1 MLTNPLRPALSKWGP
16 ISRAIRRYSTEQ
28 ETVELA
34 YDLWEPR
41 KAPTG
46 APIVFL
52 HGLFGTRTNNRS
64 VSRVLA
70 RELNCKVYCPDMR
83 NHGES
88 PHHHIHNYDAMAGDV
103 QRFITDHHIESPI
116 VIGHSMGARTAMA
129 VALRHPKEVSKL
141 IPVDS
146 SPLSTALGSEFPRY
160 VQGMMAVDKARP
172 ESQKEAGEILA
183 PYAPQLPVQ
192 QFLLANFKRNKDGH
206 YASQIPLDILGKSLG
221 YVSEF
226 EYLPEEYRYS
236 GPTLL
241 IRGTKSKFVPDEALP
256 LMGQLFPKFT
266 VADVESGHWVISENP
281 KAFLDATLRFLDESD

>member
-1 MLTNPLRPALSKWGP
+1 MLRTGSTRISSVLPGLRL
-16 ISRAIRRYSTEQ
+16 YSTHI
-28 ETVELA
+28 ETVPLA

-41 KAPTG
+41 GQTTG

-52 HGLFGTRTNNRS
+52 HGLFGTKTNNRS

-88 PHHHIHNYDAMAGDV
+88 PHVKVHTYDAMAADV
-103 QRFITDHHIESPI
+103 TRFIADHDIHRPI
-116 VIGHSMGARTAMA
+116 LIGHSMGARAAMA
-129 VALRHPKEVSKL
+129 VALREPNLVSKL
-141 IPVDS
+141 IPVDN

-160 VQGMMAVDKARP
+160 VQGMQAVDRARP
-172 ESQKEAGEILA
+172 HSQKEAAEIMA
-183 PYAPQLPVQ
+183 KYAPELPIQ
-192 QFLLANFKRNKDGH
+192 QFLLANFKKNDDGE

-226 EYLPEEYRYS
+226 DYLPGKYRYS

-241 IRGTKSKFVPDEALP
+241 IRGTRSRFVPDEALP
-256 LMGQLFPKFT
+256 LMGDLFPRFT
-266 VADVESGHWVISENP
+266 VVDIEAGHWVISENP
-281 KAFLDATLRFLDESD
+281 KGFLDATLRFLDDSD